1 MVFVRC
7 TLEIQRQDILYVVI
21 FGVVT
26 IVILMI
32 PVCVLMISMIRA
44 VVTQHKMIQLIY
56 QDAAENRRK
65 ERKLRSEIDF
75 DQLYSYANAA
85 QAYTKCQDEHRI
97 TFFDEELLEE
107 QLWERKVDDFV
118 AKPIEMKEICNCIRK
133 WLPRELIVKIRN
145 KEQSR
150 IAAGIQKAAELKAD
164 IRQGEKL
171 KWKGIDKLAGI
182 KASGNEKL
190 CQSVF
195 TRWRTAAMRGIWRRS
210 RERHRSFCSSTAA
223 LKRF

>member
-1 MVFVRC
+1 M
-7 TLEIQRQDILYVVI
+7 
-21 FGVVT
+21 
-26 IVILMI
+26 
-32 PVCVLMISMIRA
+32 
-44 VVTQHKMIQLIY
+44 IY

-85 QAYTKCQDEHRI
+85 QASTKCQDEHRI
-97 TFFDEELLEE
+97 AFFDEELLEE

-145 KEQSR
+145 KELNR

-182 KASGNEKL
+182 KASGSEKL
-190 CQSVF
+190 WKSLLGDCGNAGDLE
-195 TRWRTAAMRGIWRRS
+195 TIE
-210 RERHRSFCSSTAA
+210 RETPELLQQYRSFKEV
-223 LKRF
+223 LKEEAMSLAQEMISLLKEEG